1 MPIGPTPA
9 DEPTRRLERDRPAAG
24 NAPQG
29 ASVGASIGAS
39 TPEKDPAGETSLLG
53 DAENAEKTSLLDG
66 SGAPAA
72 GTTTL
77 LDGGETPTTGATTL
91 LDGAHPGLA
100 YAEDPYEPDLP
111 IDETVQFGEGE
122 VRTVG
127 PSVYPDA
134 YADSTVAPV
143 GVDDGEPAGYGAPGY
158 GPAGYESDG
167 YPAGYGP
174 SPAFDADAAEGS
186 FAGAPSPGMSPSG
199 AAFGAPPVDRTVA
212 MPGHLAGPN
221 TAYRPG
227 REAWGEA
234 GTGYGRDRR
243 EGPAYNPAIL
253 RAAAEQE
260 EARSRQASQ
269 ERDRGGRLLRR
280 GAIALVVAAVL
291 LVAASVAWE
300 AAQGALKGFGDRI
313 GEVASSL
320 FDRAT
325 ESIQGAGEQL
335 GSDAADAVGDAVSS
349 GLGDLVQGALGGTG
363 TDTGGDAGTEG
374 DQSSPDTSQPAG
386 ESGASGSGQAADG
399 TTAAGGGSAAGGA
412 EGDETAGSG
421 TTTTTPSTEAPA
433 DPTYDDVAGEGS
445 DAGSGA
451 TDPAGTGQAPDGAA
465 DPSADPSADAGGQQP
480 SDQEG
485 ASVTVTP
492 PADGAA

>member
-9 DEPTRRLERDRPAAG
+9 DEPTRRLGRDRSAAG
-24 NAPQG
+24 SVPQG
-29 ASVGASIGAS
+29 ASFGASAPG
-39 TPEKDPAGETSLLG
+39 KGPAGETSLLG
-53 DAENAEKTSLLDG
+53 DAGNAEKTSLLDDG
-66 SGAPAA
+66 GAPAA
-72 GTTTL
+72 GTTM
-77 LDGGETPTTGATTL
+77 L
-91 LDGAHPGLA
+91 LDGAYPGPA

-143 GVDDGEPAGYGAPGY
+143 GVDDGEPAGYGTPTGCGTPGY
-158 GPAGYESDG
+158 GPAGHESDG

-174 SPAFDADAAEGS
+174 SPAFDADAAGET
-186 FAGAPSPGMSPSG
+186 FAGTPSSGMSSSG

-212 MPGHLAGPN
+212 MPGHLAEPN
-221 TAYRPG
+221 AAYRPG
-227 REAWGEA
+227 REAWDEA
-234 GTGYGRDRR
+234 GAGYGYDRR

-253 RAAAEQE
+253 QAAAEQE

-269 ERDRGGRLLRR
+269 ERDRGGRFLRR
-280 GAIALVVAAVL
+280 GAIALVVVAVL

-363 TDTGGDAGTEG
+363 TDAGGDAGTEG
-374 DQSSPDTSQPAG
+374 GQSSPDTSQPAG
-386 ESGASGSGQAADG
+386 GSGASDSGQAADG
-399 TTAAGGGSAAGGA
+399 TAAGGGSPAGSA
-412 EGDETAGSG
+412 EDDGTAGSG

-445 DAGSGA
+445 DAGAGDGA
-451 TDPAGTGQAPDGAA
+451 TDPAGTGQASDGAA
-465 DPSADPSADAGGQQP
+465 DPSADPSADAGGQQA

-492 PADGAA
+492 PAGGAA